1 MFQKNTRHPHL
12 PLTIHVDDLLSPYE
26 NERTHLGNLL
36 QKFDR
41 ILFLIPP
48 IGSWG

>member
-26 NERTHLGNLL
+26 SVIKN
-36 QKFDR
+36 
-41 ILFLIPP
+41 
-48 IGSWG
+48 